1 MQCEM
6 LYSHVLVGERMRQK
20 TDFFPHELR
29 CFYCISVTETALLHI
44 AHTAKKKTHPQC
56 Q

>member
-6 LYSHVLVGERMRQK
+6 LRSHVLVEERQK
-20 TDFFPHELR
+20 TDFFFSHELR
-29 CFYCISVTETALLHI
+29 CFYCMSVTETALLHI